1 MWANGTSN
9 VDLGPS
15 DLTDYDG
22 SLPLCISVDVCSI
35 CDKAPQLLV
44 FQALTQLL
52 EHKIIVCYGLEPR
65 PGGKAAIEFYHT
77 SKTSTAVK

>member
-1 MWANGTSN
+1 VWANRTSN

-15 DLTDYDG
+15 DSTDYDG
-22 SLPLCISVDVCSI
+22 SLPLCIRIDVRGI
-35 CDKAPQLLV
+35 CDKALQLLV

-77 SKTSTAVK
+77 PTTSTV